1 MIPVYPQGTPEP
13 RDTIRPVDHDD
24 WDDGP
29 DSIAVIA
36 YRQRRA
42 EDYARANGC
51 GFSDPPTPA
60 KAGWGR

>member
-1 MIPVYPQGTPEP
+1 M
-13 RDTIRPVDHDD
+13 DHDD

-51 GFSDPPTPA
+51 GFSDRPTRA